1 VIQEILR
8 PAYRLDSWLEAR
20 IGEPYRV
27 VLGVGLVI
35 GMVQS
40 VRELPDKFG
49 SGHGIAGEFLTLLLF
64 AALLVNQLA
73 ELYQRV
79 EARRERRARRSR
91 S

>member
-1 VIQEILR
+1 MIQEMLR
-8 PAYRLDSWLEAR
+8 PAYRLDAWLESR
-20 IGEPYRV
+20 LGEPYRV

-35 GMVQS
+35 GIVQS
-40 VRELPDKFG
+40 VRELPHKFG
-49 SGHGIAGEFLTLLLF
+49 SGHGIIGEFLTLLLF

-79 EARRERRARRSR
+79 EARRERRAQRSQ